1 MASCV
6 HKTSQNLN
14 LKLLYKASVNG
25 DRMEDVYGQIAGH
38 RRCFIVVETAKGY
51 KFGGFRTKPFTR
63 GVGGM

>member
-1 MASCV
+1 
-6 HKTSQNLN
+6 
-14 LKLLYKASVNG
+14 
-25 DRMEDVYGQIAGH
+25 MEDVYGQIAGH